1 MACYSLLPPVTLHAG
16 VTSQRRLAEGRAIAG
31 APREAPKGV
40 AGTAEIA
47 LRPGS
52 MFSLLVLA
60 ALAVVAVV
68 TSFISGIFGMA
79 GRLLRIGFLL
89 VPLPVPVALGFPRVI
104 PSPATGFDSSLVRR
118 YLRLSRGL
126 ST

>member
-1 MACYSLLPPVTLHAG
+1 MACYSLLPPVTLHPG

-60 ALAVVAVV
+60 ALAVGAVLS
-68 TSFISGIFGMA
+68 SFISRIFGMA
-79 GRLLRIGFLL
+79 GRLPLIGLLL
-89 VPLPVPVALGFPRVI
+89 VVPPGPGVLVFPAG
-104 PSPATGFDSSLVRR
+104 SHWFAHR
-118 YLRLSRGL
+118 YRASFWWYH
-126 ST
+126 

>member
-1 MACYSLLPPVTLHAG
+1 MACYSLLPPVTLHPG

-68 TSFISGIFGMA
+68 TSFISGIFAMA
-79 GRLLRIGFLL
+79 GGMLRFCFLRGLLS
-89 VPLPVPVALGFPRVI
+89 VALPPWF
-104 PSPATGFDSSLVRR
+104 
-118 YLRLSRGL
+118 
-126 ST
+126 